1 LLTFLEKFRKNMEK
15 ISKTG
20 KILEFLVALFLIFLG
35 AILRLLPHP
44 PNFAP
49 IAAMALFGGANFSG
63 ALALIFP
70 ILALLISDYF
80 IGFYQFSLM
89 AFVYLGF
96 IISVFLGFW
105 LKNHKKWYTIFAASL
120 LSSILFFIL
129 TNFSVWAFT
138 NWYSKDFHGLIQCY
152 LMAIPFFRNTLL
164 GDLFYVTLFFGIY
177 QLAEV
182 LIVKKF
188 KLPEKII
195 IPKI

>member
-1 LLTFLEKFRKNMEK
+1 MPKN
-15 ISKTG
+15 ISKMG

-49 IAAMALFGGANFSG
+49 ISALALFGGAIFSG
-63 ALALIFP
+63 ALTLIFP

-89 AFVYLGF
+89 AFVYLAF
-96 IISVFLGFW
+96 LISVFLGIR
-105 LKNHKKWYTIFAASL
+105 LRKYKKWYTILGASL

-129 TNFSVWAFT
+129 TNFAVWAFT
-138 NWYSKDFHGLIQCY
+138 NWYPKDFQGFIQCY
-152 LMAIPFFRNTLL
+152 LMAIPFFKNTLL
-164 GDLFYVTLFFGIY
+164 GDLFYVTLFFGIF
-177 QLAEV
+177 QLVEV

-195 IPKI
+195 ISKI

>member
-1 LLTFLEKFRKNMEK
+1 MEK
-15 ISKTG
+15 NISKTG

-89 AFVYLGF
+89 SFVYLGF

-105 LKNHKKWYTIFAASL
+105 LKNHKKWYKIFGGSL
-120 LSSILFFIL
+120 FSSILFFIL
-129 TNFSVWAFT
+129 TNFAVWAFT
-138 NWYSKDFHGLIQCY
+138 NWYPKDLQGFIQCY
-152 LMAIPFFRNTLL
+152 LMAIPFFKNTLL
-164 GDLFYVTLFFGIY
+164 GDLFYVALFFGIY

-182 LIVKKF
+182 FIVKKF
-188 KLPEKII
+188 KVPEKII
-195 IPKI
+195 TSKI